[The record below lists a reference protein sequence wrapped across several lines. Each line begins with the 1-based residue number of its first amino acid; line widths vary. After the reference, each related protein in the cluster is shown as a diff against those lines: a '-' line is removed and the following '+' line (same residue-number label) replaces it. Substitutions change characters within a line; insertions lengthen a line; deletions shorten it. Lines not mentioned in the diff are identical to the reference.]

1 MSIRNCKTIFAQR
14 KSFARG
20 ILIRIQALLSHIIR
34 MGDSPALSEDR
45 IRTISSILNLCERA
59 TINMEREGIA
69 NSIKA
74 IIIICMKFVD
84 KEALFKSVLP
94 SMYIDWDYIR
104 AQGFLPGNS
113 ASSVSGGGGGGQ
125 QQHAKKNNLLGDS
138 HTWLQLIQFLDFGDL
153 KMPERILQSQYPPL
167 YCMHSGMSFQ
177 QSRCL
182 D

>member
-1 MSIRNCKTIFAQR
+1 
-14 KSFARG
+14 
-20 ILIRIQALLSHIIR
+20 
-34 MGDSPALSEDR
+34 
-45 IRTISSILNLCERA
+45 
-59 TINMEREGIA
+59 MEREGIA

-104 AQGFLPGNS
+104 AQGFLSGSSS
-113 ASSVSGGGGGGQ
+113 ASSASGGGGGQQ

-153 KMPERILQSQYPPL
+153 KMPERILQSQHPPL
-167 YCMHSGMSFQ
+167 YCMHSGLSF
-177 QSRCL
+177 L
-182 D
+182 VIWDGTLWF